1 MAAESGE
8 QQQQRGRILHAAA
21 ATAGWMAVYVQQS
34 ESAASEGMI
43 VCNKFCA
50 YVCFLQEL
58 FSLLSPSPSS
68 AYCSTVRQFGA
79 GVMLQE
85 ECEHSSVN
93 GQVLRV
99 LFLSVQF
106 PFHDFSSFK

>member
-1 MAAESGE
+1 MDNNIGAALRVLSDSVGVFP
-8 QQQQRGRILHAAA
+8 G
-21 ATAGWMAVYVQQS
+21 YVQQS

-58 FSLLSPSPSS
+58 SSLLSVPRWV
-68 AYCSTVRQFGA
+68 TGQFE
-79 GVMLQE
+79 MKKPKK

-93 GQVLRV
+93 G
-99 LFLSVQF
+99 
-106 PFHDFSSFK
+106 